1 MGANNGL
8 ERVACGELRR
18 NRICCRRLNILHNV
32 VSAIL
37 GVKVTRAYNVLA
49 ADFFQMRN
57 SRNRFLEGR
66 ENMMRRRSASVAT
79 AAMLLAMSASQRQAS
94 AEQAAAAVPAA
105 PLTKFEKAP
114 QGEAEQ
120 IGQIISLTT
129 QLLQM
134 RYPEGMARR
143 GVHPKDH
150 GCVKATFTVN
160 SDIPPNYRA
169 GVFATPGKKYPAW
182 IRFSNATPFLAP
194 DLGKNGPDSRGMAI
208 KLIGVEGETLLNEP
222 GAKTQDF
229 LLINLPG
236 FAFPNVSEYLEVTKI
251 QLAKHDDI
259 SSFFAPPLSPEK
271 KKTLGVVKKIQQ
283 TNVGNPLESPYF
295 SAAPFLYGSDRVAKF
310 SVTPRSAEKTPVPAN
325 PTTNYLREA
334 MKKSLDPANGKPA
347 VFDFKVQLRNDD
359 SLPIEDATAE
369 WSETTAPPQNVATIE
384 IDQQD
389 FDNAFQVTECEHMAF
404 TPWHG
409 LTAHQPIGGINRLR
423 RDVYI
428 ASSKF
433 RSQPKEPTG
442 FPKWPW

>member
-1 MGANNGL
+1 
-8 ERVACGELRR
+8 
-18 NRICCRRLNILHNV
+18 
-32 VSAIL
+32 
-37 GVKVTRAYNVLA
+37 
-49 ADFFQMRN
+49 
-57 SRNRFLEGR
+57 
-66 ENMMRRRSASVAT
+66 
-79 AAMLLAMSASQRQAS
+79 MLLAASTSPRHAAR
-94 AEQAAAAVPAA
+94 AEPAGTGTPTP
-105 PLTKFEKAP
+105 PLTKFEKIP

-120 IGQIISLTT
+120 IAQIIALTT

-160 SDIPPNYRA
+160 SDIPQNYRA

-194 DLGKNGPDSRGMAI
+194 DLGKSGPDSRGMAI
-208 KLIGVEGETLLNEP
+208 KLIGIEGDTLLSEP

-229 LLINLPG
+229 LLINLPA
-236 FAFPNVSEYLEVTKI
+236 FAFPNVSEYLQVTKI

-259 SSFFAPPLSPEK
+259 TSFFAPPLSPARL
-271 KKTLGVVKKIQQ
+271 KTVAVVKKIKQ
-283 TNVGNPLESPYF
+283 TSLGNPLEGAYF
-295 SAAPFLYGSDRVAKF
+295 SAAPFLYGPDRVAKF
-310 SVTPRSAEKTPVPAN
+310 SVAPRSAEKTPVPEN
-325 PTTNYLREA
+325 PGTNYLREA
-334 MKKSLDPANGKPA
+334 MKKSLDPAIGKPA
-347 VFDFKVQLRNDD
+347 VFDFRVQLRNDD

-369 WSETTAPPQNVATIE
+369 WSETTAPAQNVATIE
-384 IDQQD
+384 IDPQN
-389 FDNAFQVTECEHMAF
+389 FDNPFQVTECEHMAF

-428 ASSKF
+428 ASSQF

>member
-1 MGANNGL
+1 MT
-8 ERVACGELRR
+8 
-18 NRICCRRLNILHNV
+18 
-32 VSAIL
+32 
-37 GVKVTRAYNVLA
+37 K
-49 ADFFQMRN
+49 
-57 SRNRFLEGR
+57 
-66 ENMMRRRSASVAT
+66 RRSAPVA
-79 AAMLLAMSASQRQAS
+79 AAMLLIVSTSPRQAAR
-94 AEQAAAAVPAA
+94 AEQTGAGVAPP
-105 PLTKFEKAP
+105 PLTKFETAP

-120 IGQIISLTT
+120 IGQIIALTT

-160 SDIPPNYRA
+160 PDIPQNYRA

-194 DLGKNGPDSRGMAI
+194 DLGKGGPDSRGMAI
-208 KLIGVEGETLLNEP
+208 KLIGVEGDTLLNEP

-229 LLINLPG
+229 LLINLPA

-271 KKTLGVVKKIQQ
+271 LKTAAVVKKIKQ

-295 SAAPFLYGSDRVAKF
+295 SAAPFLYGPDAVAKF

-325 PTTNYLREA
+325 PSTNYLREA
-334 MKKSLDPANGKPA
+334 MKKSLDPAIGKPA
-347 VFDFKVQLRNDD
+347 VFDFRVQLRNDE
-359 SLPIEDATAE
+359 SLPIEDATAD

-384 IDQQD
+384 IEPQN
-389 FDNAFQVTECEHMAF
+389 FDNAYQMTECEHMAF

-409 LTAHQPIGGINRLR
+409 LTVHQPIGGINRLR
-423 RDVYI
+423 RNVYI

>member
-1 MGANNGL
+1 
-8 ERVACGELRR
+8 
-18 NRICCRRLNILHNV
+18 
-32 VSAIL
+32 
-37 GVKVTRAYNVLA
+37 
-49 ADFFQMRN
+49 
-57 SRNRFLEGR
+57 
-66 ENMMRRRSASVAT
+66 MMTRRSASIT
-79 AAMLLAMSASQRQAS
+79 AAMLIAVSASPREAAR
-94 AEQAAAAVPAA
+94 AEEARAAVPAA

-114 QGEAEQ
+114 QGESEQ
-120 IGQIISLTT
+120 IGQIIALTT

-150 GCVKATFTVN
+150 GCVRATFTVN
-160 SDIPPNYRA
+160 PDIPQNYRA

-208 KLIGVEGETLLNEP
+208 KLIGVEGDTLLNEP

-259 SSFFAPPLSPEK
+259 TSFFAPPLSPERL
-271 KKTLGVVKKIQQ
+271 KTVAVVTKIKQ

-295 SAAPFLYGSDRVAKF
+295 SAAPFLYGPDKVAKF
-310 SVTPRSAEKTPVPAN
+310 SVVPRSAEKTPVPPN
-325 PTTNYLREA
+325 PGTNYLREA
-334 MKKSLDPANGKPA
+334 MKKSLDPAIGKPA
-347 VFDFKVQLRNDD
+347 LFEFGVQLRNDE

-369 WSETTAPPQNVATIE
+369 WSETTAPTQKVATIS
-384 IDQQD
+384 IDPQD
-389 FDNAFQVTECEHMAF
+389 FDNPYQVTECEHMAF

-423 RDVYI
+423 REVYI

>member
-1 MGANNGL
+1 MIK
-8 ERVACGELRR
+8 RR
-18 NRICCRRLNILHNV
+18 AASVRA
-32 VSAIL
+32 AIL
-37 GVKVTRAYNVLA
+37 LA
-49 ADFFQMRN
+49 IF
-57 SRNRFLEGR
+57 
-66 ENMMRRRSASVAT
+66 T
-79 AAMLLAMSASQRQAS
+79 APH
-94 AEQAAAAVPAA
+94 QAARAEEAGAAATSS

-120 IGQIISLTT
+120 IDQIIKLTT

-160 SDIPPNYRA
+160 PDIPENYKV
-169 GVFATPGKKYPAW
+169 GVFATPGRKYSAW

-194 DLGKNGPDSRGMAI
+194 DLGKGGPDSRGMAI
-208 KLIGVEGETLLNEP
+208 KLIGVDGDTLLNEP

-229 LLINLPG
+229 LLINLPA
-236 FAFPNVSEYLEVTKI
+236 FAFPNVSEYLQVTKI

-259 SSFFAPPLSPEK
+259 TSFFAPPLSPEK
-271 KKTLGVVKKIQQ
+271 LKTAAVVKKIKQ
-283 TNVGNPLESPYF
+283 TSLGNPLESPYF
-295 SAAPFLYGSDRVAKF
+295 SAAPFLYGADKVAKF
-310 SVTPRSAEKTPVPAN
+310 SVTPRSAEKTPVPEN
-325 PTTNYLREA
+325 PSTNYLREA
-334 MKKSLDPANGKPA
+334 MKKSLDPAIGKPA
-347 VFDFKVQLRNDD
+347 LFDFRVQLRNDD

-369 WSETTAPPQNVATIE
+369 WSETTAAPQNVATIE
-384 IDQQD
+384 IDPQN
-389 FDNAFQVTECEHMAF
+389 FDNPLQVTECEHMAF

-423 RDVYI
+423 RGVYI

>member
-1 MGANNGL
+1 MK
-8 ERVACGELRR
+8 
-18 NRICCRRLNILHNV
+18 I
-32 VSAIL
+32 S
-37 GVKVTRAYNVLA
+37 
-49 ADFFQMRN
+49 
-57 SRNRFLEGR
+57 
-66 ENMMRRRSASVAT
+66 RSAAIAAALLFAVFAT
-79 AAMLLAMSASQRQAS
+79 QRQAVG
-94 AEQAAAAVPAA
+94 AEQAGADATASQ
-105 PLTKFEKAP
+105 LTKFEKAP

-120 IGQIISLTT
+120 IAQIIALTT

-160 SDIPPNYRA
+160 PDIPENYRA
-169 GVFATPGKKYPAW
+169 GVFATAGRTYPAW
-182 IRFSNATPFLAP
+182 IRFSNATPFLAA

-208 KLIGVEGETLLNEP
+208 KLIGVDGETLLSES

-259 SSFFAPPLSPEK
+259 TSFFAPPLTPEK
-271 KKTLGVVKKIQQ
+271 LKTAAVVKKIKQ
-283 TNVGNPLESPYF
+283 TSLGNPLESPYF
-295 SAAPFLYGSDRVAKF
+295 SAAPFLYGPDKVAKF
-310 SVTPRSAEKTPVPAN
+310 SVKPRSLEKTPVPEN
-325 PTTNYLREA
+325 PSTNYLREA
-334 MKKSLDPANGKPA
+334 MRKSLDPAIGKPA
-347 VFDFKVQLRNDD
+347 VFDFRVQLRNDD

-369 WSETTAPPQNVATIE
+369 WPETTAPPQNVATIE
-384 IDQQD
+384 IDPQN
-389 FDNAFQVTECEHMAF
+389 FDNPFQVTECEHMAF

-423 RDVYI
+423 RSVYI

>member
-1 MGANNGL
+1 
-8 ERVACGELRR
+8 
-18 NRICCRRLNILHNV
+18 
-32 VSAIL
+32 
-37 GVKVTRAYNVLA
+37 
-49 ADFFQMRN
+49 
-57 SRNRFLEGR
+57 
-66 ENMMRRRSASVAT
+66 MMRRRSASVAT
-79 AAMLLAMSASQRQAS
+79 AALLLAVSTSPRQAAH

-120 IGQIISLTT
+120 IAQIIALTT

-169 GVFATPGKKYPAW
+169 GVFATPGRKYPAW

-271 KKTLGVVKKIQQ
+271 KKTLGVVTKIKQ

-295 SAAPFLYGSDRVAKF
+295 SAAPFLYGSDSVAKF
-310 SVTPRSAEKTPVPAN
+310 SVTPRSAEKTLVPQS
-325 PTTNYLREA
+325 PGTNYLREA

-369 WSETTAPPQNVATIE
+369 WSETTAPQQNVATIE

>member
-1 MGANNGL
+1 M
-8 ERVACGELRR
+8 
-18 NRICCRRLNILHNV
+18 
-32 VSAIL
+32 
-37 GVKVTRAYNVLA
+37 KTK
-49 ADFFQMRN
+49 
-57 SRNRFLEGR
+57 
-66 ENMMRRRSASVAT
+66 RSAAI
-79 AAMLLAMSASQRQAS
+79 
-94 AEQAAAAVPAA
+94 AAALLFAAFPTPRQTLRAEAAA
-105 PLTKFEKAP
+105 PQLTKFEKAP
-114 QGEAEQ
+114 AGEADQ
-120 IGQIISLTT
+120 IAQIIALTT

-160 SDIPPNYRA
+160 PDIPQNYRV
-169 GVFATPGKKYPAW
+169 GVFATPGRQYPAW

-208 KLIGVEGETLLNEP
+208 KLIGVEGDTLLNEP

-251 QLAKHDDI
+251 QLANHDDI
-259 SSFFAPPLSPEK
+259 RPFLAPPLSPER
-271 KKTLGVVKKIQQ
+271 KKTLDVVTKIKQ

-295 SAAPFLYGSDRVAKF
+295 SAAPFLYGPDKVAKF
-310 SVTPRSAEKTPVPAN
+310 SVMPRSAEKTPVPQN
-325 PTTNYLREA
+325 PGTNYLREA
-334 MKKSLDPANGKPA
+334 MKKSLDPAIGKPA
-347 VFDFKVQLRNDD
+347 IFDFRVQLRNDE

-369 WSETTAPPQNVATIE
+369 WPETTAPPQNVATIE
-384 IDQQD
+384 IDPQN
-389 FDNAFQVTECEHMAF
+389 FDNPFQVTECEHMAF

-409 LTAHQPIGGINRLR
+409 VRAHQPIGGINRLR

>member
-1 MGANNGL
+1 MK
-8 ERVACGELRR
+8 R
-18 NRICCRRLNILHNV
+18 N
-32 VSAIL
+32 
-37 GVKVTRAYNVLA
+37 
-49 ADFFQMRN
+49 
-57 SRNRFLEGR
+57 
-66 ENMMRRRSASVAT
+66 ASVA
-79 AAMLLAMSASQRQAS
+79 AAILLAVSTSPWHAAR
-94 AEQAAAAVPAA
+94 AEQAAVAIPAA
-105 PLTKFEKAP
+105 PPLTKFEKAP
-114 QGEAEQ
+114 QGEDQQ
-120 IGQIISLTT
+120 IAQIIALTT

-150 GCVKATFTVN
+150 GCVKATVTVN
-160 SDIPPNYRA
+160 PDIPENYRA
-169 GVFATPGKKYPAW
+169 GVFATPGKKYPGW

-194 DLGKNGPDSRGMAI
+194 DLGKKGPDSRGMAI
-208 KLIGVEGETLLNEP
+208 KLIGVEGDTLLNEP

-259 SSFFAPPLSPEK
+259 SSFFAPPLSPDRL
-271 KKTLGVVKKIQQ
+271 KTLAVVKKIQQ

-295 SAAPFLYGSDRVAKF
+295 SAAPFLYGPDKVAKF
-310 SVTPRSAEKTPVPAN
+310 SVAPRSAEKTPVPQN
-325 PTTNYLREA
+325 PNTNYLREA
-334 MKKSLDPANGKPA
+334 MKKSLDVATGKPA
-347 VFDFKVQLRNDD
+347 VFDFRVQLRNDE

-369 WSETTAPPQNVATIE
+369 WSETTAPQQNVATIE

-409 LTAHQPIGGINRLR
+409 LTTHQPIGGINRLR

>member
-1 MGANNGL
+1 MTI
-8 ERVACGELRR
+8 RR
-18 NRICCRRLNILHNV
+18 NASI
-32 VSAIL
+32 A
-37 GVKVTRAYNVLA
+37 AAVLFTVFTIPSQA
-49 ADFFQMRN
+49 AR
-57 SRNRFLEGR
+57 
-66 ENMMRRRSASVAT
+66 
-79 AAMLLAMSASQRQAS
+79 
-94 AEQAAAAVPAA
+94 AEQAGADATA
-105 PLTKFEKAP
+105 PQLTKFEKAP

-120 IGQIISLTT
+120 IAQIITLTT

-150 GCVKATFTVN
+150 GCVKATFTVDR
-160 SDIPPNYRA
+160 DIPEKYRV
-169 GVFATPGKKYPAW
+169 GVFATPGRTYPAW

-194 DLGKNGPDSRGMAI
+194 DLGKGGPDSRGMAI
-208 KLIGVEGETLLNEP
+208 KLIGVEGDTLLNEP

-251 QLAKHDDI
+251 QLANHDDI
-259 SSFFAPPLSPEK
+259 RPFFAQMTPEK
-271 KKTLGVVKKIQQ
+271 EKTRAVVAKIKQ

-295 SAAPFLYGSDRVAKF
+295 SAAPFLFGPDRVAKF
-310 SVTPRSAEKTPVPAN
+310 SATPRSAEKTPVPEN
-325 PTTNYLREA
+325 PSTNYLREA
-334 MKKSLDPANGKPA
+334 MKKSLDPAIGKPA

-369 WSETTAPPQNVATIE
+369 WPETTAPPQKVATIE
-384 IDQQD
+384 IDPQN
-389 FDNAFQVTECEHMAF
+389 FDNPFQVTECEHMAF

-423 RDVYI
+423 RGVYI
-428 ASSKF
+428 ESSKF
-433 RSQPKEPTG
+433 RHQPKEPTG

>member
-1 MGANNGL
+1 MTI
-8 ERVACGELRR
+8 RR
-18 NRICCRRLNILHNV
+18 NASI
-32 VSAIL
+32 A
-37 GVKVTRAYNVLA
+37 AAVLFTVFTIPSQA
-49 ADFFQMRN
+49 AR
-57 SRNRFLEGR
+57 
-66 ENMMRRRSASVAT
+66 
-79 AAMLLAMSASQRQAS
+79 
-94 AEQAAAAVPAA
+94 AEQAGADATA
-105 PLTKFEKAP
+105 PQLTKFEKAP

-120 IGQIISLTT
+120 IAQIITLTT

-150 GCVKATFTVN
+150 GCVKATFTVDR
-160 SDIPPNYRA
+160 DIPENYRV
-169 GVFATPGKKYPAW
+169 GVFATPGRTYPAW

-194 DLGKNGPDSRGMAI
+194 DLGKGGPDSRGMAI
-208 KLIGVEGETLLNEP
+208 KLIGVEGDTLLNEP

-251 QLAKHDDI
+251 QLANHDDI
-259 SSFFAPPLSPEK
+259 RPFFAQMTPEK
-271 KKTLGVVKKIQQ
+271 EKTRAVVAKIKQ

-295 SAAPFLYGSDRVAKF
+295 SAAPFLFGPDRVAKF
-310 SVTPRSAEKTPVPAN
+310 SATPRSAEKTPVPEN
-325 PTTNYLREA
+325 PSTNYLREA
-334 MKKSLDPANGKPA
+334 MKKSLDPAIGKPA

-369 WSETTAPPQNVATIE
+369 WPETTAPPQKVATIE
-384 IDQQD
+384 IDPQN
-389 FDNAFQVTECEHMAF
+389 FDNPFQVTECEHMAF

-423 RDVYI
+423 RGVYI
-428 ASSKF
+428 ESSKF
-433 RSQPKEPTG
+433 RHQPKEPTG

>member
-1 MGANNGL
+1 MK
-8 ERVACGELRR
+8 RR
-18 NRICCRRLNILHNV
+18 N
-32 VSAIL
+32 
-37 GVKVTRAYNVLA
+37 
-49 ADFFQMRN
+49 
-57 SRNRFLEGR
+57 
-66 ENMMRRRSASVAT
+66 ASIAV
-79 AAMLLAMSASQRQAS
+79 AMLFAVTANSDEAVR
-94 AEQAAAAVPAA
+94 AEEAKAAAPAA

-114 QGEAEQ
+114 QGESEQ
-120 IGQIISLTT
+120 IAQIIALTT

-160 SDIPPNYRA
+160 PDIPPNYRA

-194 DLGKNGPDSRGMAI
+194 DLGKGGPDSRGMAI
-208 KLIGVEGETLLNEP
+208 KLIGVEGDTLLNEP

-229 LLINLPG
+229 LLINLPA

-251 QLAKHDDI
+251 QLANNDDI
-259 SSFFAPPLSPEK
+259 RPFFANMTPERQ
-271 KKTLGVVKKIQQ
+271 KTVAVVTKIKQ
-283 TNVGNPLESPYF
+283 TNVGNPLESSYF
-295 SAAPFLYGSDRVAKF
+295 SAAPFLYGPDRVAKF
-310 SVTPRSAEKTPVPAN
+310 SVAPRSAEKTPVPQN
-325 PTTNYLREA
+325 PSTNYLREA
-334 MKKSLDPANGKPA
+334 MKKSLDPAIGKPA
-347 VFDFKVQLRNDD
+347 VFDFSVQLRNDE

-369 WSETTAPPQNVATIE
+369 WSETTAPPQKVATIE
-384 IDQQD
+384 IEPQN
-389 FDNAFQVTECEHMAF
+389 FDNAYQVTECEHMAF

>member
-1 MGANNGL
+1 MT
-8 ERVACGELRR
+8 
-18 NRICCRRLNILHNV
+18 
-32 VSAIL
+32 
-37 GVKVTRAYNVLA
+37 K
-49 ADFFQMRN
+49 
-57 SRNRFLEGR
+57 
-66 ENMMRRRSASVAT
+66 RRSASVAA
-79 AAMLLAMSASQRQAS
+79 AAMLLAVSTHPRQGAR
-94 AEQAAAAVPAA
+94 AEQAAAAVATPP

-114 QGEAEQ
+114 PGEAEQ
-120 IGQIISLTT
+120 IAQIIALTT
-129 QLLQM
+129 QLLEM

-160 SDIPPNYRA
+160 SDIPENFRV

-194 DLGKNGPDSRGMAI
+194 DLGKGGPDSRGMAI

-229 LLINLPG
+229 LLINLPA

-251 QLAKHDDI
+251 QLANNDDI
-259 SSFFAPPLSPEK
+259 RPFFANMTPEK
-271 KKTLGVVKKIQQ
+271 QKTAAVVTKIKQ

-334 MKKSLDPANGKPA
+334 MKKSLAPANGKPA
-347 VFDFKVQLRNDD
+347 VFDFKVQLRNDE

-369 WSETTAPPQNVATIE
+369 WSETTAPQQNVATIE
-384 IDQQD
+384 IGQQD

-409 LTAHQPIGGINRLR
+409 LTAHRPIGGINRLR

-428 ASSKF
+428 ASSTF

>member
-1 MGANNGL
+1 MK
-8 ERVACGELRR
+8 RR
-18 NRICCRRLNILHNV
+18 N
-32 VSAIL
+32 
-37 GVKVTRAYNVLA
+37 
-49 ADFFQMRN
+49 
-57 SRNRFLEGR
+57 
-66 ENMMRRRSASVAT
+66 ASIAV
-79 AAMLLAMSASQRQAS
+79 AMLFAVAANSDEAVR
-94 AEQAAAAVPAA
+94 AEEAKAAAPAA

-114 QGEAEQ
+114 QGESEQ
-120 IGQIISLTT
+120 IAQIIALTT

-160 SDIPPNYRA
+160 SDIPQNYRA

-194 DLGKNGPDSRGMAI
+194 DLGKGGPDSRGMAI
-208 KLIGVEGETLLNEP
+208 KLIGVEGDTLLNEP

-229 LLINLPG
+229 LLINLPA

-251 QLAKHDDI
+251 QLANNDDI
-259 SSFFAPPLSPEK
+259 RPFFANMTPERQ
-271 KKTLGVVKKIQQ
+271 KTVAVVTKIKQ

-295 SAAPFLYGSDRVAKF
+295 SAAPFLYGPDRVAKF
-310 SVTPRSAEKTPVPAN
+310 SVAPRSAEKTPVPQN
-325 PTTNYLREA
+325 PSTNYLREA
-334 MKKSLDPANGKPA
+334 MKKSLDPAIGKPA
-347 VFDFKVQLRNDD
+347 VFDFSVQLRNDE

-369 WSETTAPPQNVATIE
+369 WSETTAPPQKVATIE
-384 IDQQD
+384 IEPQN
-389 FDNAFQVTECEHMAF
+389 FDNAYQVTECEHMAF

>member
-1 MGANNGL
+1 M
-8 ERVACGELRR
+8 
-18 NRICCRRLNILHNV
+18 
-32 VSAIL
+32 
-37 GVKVTRAYNVLA
+37 TT
-49 ADFFQMRN
+49 
-57 SRNRFLEGR
+57 
-66 ENMMRRRSASVAT
+66 RRSASIAT
-79 AAMLLAMSASQRQAS
+79 AMLMAVSASPREAAR
-94 AEQAAAAVPAA
+94 AEEAKAAAPVA

-114 QGEAEQ
+114 QGEIEQ
-120 IGQIISLTT
+120 IGQIIALTT

-150 GCVKATFTVN
+150 GCVRATFTVN
-160 SDIPPNYRA
+160 PDIPQNYRA

-208 KLIGVEGETLLNEP
+208 KLIGVEGDTLLNEP

-251 QLAKHDDI
+251 QLAKRDDI
-259 SSFFAPPLSPEK
+259 TSFFAPPLSPERL
-271 KKTLGVVKKIQQ
+271 KTIAVVTKIKQ

-295 SAAPFLYGSDRVAKF
+295 SAAPFLYGPDKVAKF

-325 PTTNYLREA
+325 PSTNYLREA
-334 MKKSLDPANGKPA
+334 MKKSLDPAIGKPA
-347 VFDFKVQLRNDD
+347 LFDFGVQLRNDE

-369 WSETTAPPQNVATIE
+369 WSETTAPTQKVATIA
-384 IDQQD
+384 IDPQD
-389 FDNAFQVTECEHMAF
+389 FDNPYQVTECEHMAF

>member
-1 MGANNGL
+1 
-8 ERVACGELRR
+8 
-18 NRICCRRLNILHNV
+18 
-32 VSAIL
+32 
-37 GVKVTRAYNVLA
+37 
-49 ADFFQMRN
+49 
-57 SRNRFLEGR
+57 
-66 ENMMRRRSASVAT
+66 MMRRRSASVAT
-79 AAMLLAMSASQRQAS
+79 AALLLAVSTSPRQAAH
-94 AEQAAAAVPAA
+94 AEEARAAAPAA

-120 IGQIISLTT
+120 IGQIIALTT

-271 KKTLGVVKKIQQ
+271 KKTLGVVTKIKQ

-369 WSETTAPPQNVATIE
+369 WSETTAPQQNVATIE

-389 FDNAFQVTECEHMAF
+389 FDNAYQVTECEHMAF

>member
-1 MGANNGL
+1 
-8 ERVACGELRR
+8 
-18 NRICCRRLNILHNV
+18 
-32 VSAIL
+32 
-37 GVKVTRAYNVLA
+37 
-49 ADFFQMRN
+49 
-57 SRNRFLEGR
+57 
-66 ENMMRRRSASVAT
+66 MMTRRSASIA
-79 AAMLLAMSASQRQAS
+79 AAMLLAVSTGPHHAAR
-94 AEQAAAAVPAA
+94 AEQGPSAVAA
-105 PLTKFEKAP
+105 PPPTKFETAP

-120 IGQIISLTT
+120 IAQIIALTT

-160 SDIPPNYRA
+160 ADIPQNYRA
-169 GVFATPGKKYPAW
+169 GVFATPGKTYPAW

-194 DLGKNGPDSRGMAI
+194 DLGKTGPDSRGMAI
-208 KLIGVEGETLLNEP
+208 KLIGVEGDTLLNEP

-229 LLINLPG
+229 LLINLPA

-251 QLAKHDDI
+251 QLANHDDI
-259 SSFFAPPLSPEK
+259 RPFFAKMTPERE
-271 KKTLGVVKKIQQ
+271 KTAAVVKKIKQ

-295 SAAPFLYGSDRVAKF
+295 SAAPFLYGPDKVAKF
-310 SVTPRSAEKTPVPAN
+310 KVTPRSAEKTPVPEN

-334 MKKSLDPANGKPA
+334 MRKSLDPANGKPA
-347 VFDFKVQLRNDD
+347 VFDFSVQLRNDD

-384 IDQQD
+384 IDPQN
-389 FDNAFQVTECEHMAF
+389 FDNAYQVTECEHMAF

-409 LTAHQPIGGINRLR
+409 LTAHRPIGGINRLR

-442 FPKWPW
+442 FPKWP

>member
-1 MGANNGL
+1 MT
-8 ERVACGELRR
+8 
-18 NRICCRRLNILHNV
+18 I
-32 VSAIL
+32 
-37 GVKVTRAYNVLA
+37 
-49 ADFFQMRN
+49 
-57 SRNRFLEGR
+57 
-66 ENMMRRRSASVAT
+66 RRSASI
-79 AAMLLAMSASQRQAS
+79 AAAALFTVFTIPRQAIR
-94 AEQAAAAVPAA
+94 AEQAGADATA
-105 PLTKFEKAP
+105 PQLTKFEKAP

-120 IGQIISLTT
+120 IAQIIALTT

-150 GCVKATFTVN
+150 GCVKATFTVDR
-160 SDIPPNYRA
+160 DIPENYRV
-169 GVFATPGKKYPAW
+169 GVFATPGRTYPAW

-194 DLGKNGPDSRGMAI
+194 DLGKGGPDSRGMAI
-208 KLIGVEGETLLNEP
+208 KLIGVEGDTLLNEP

-251 QLAKHDDI
+251 QLANHDDI
-259 SSFFAPPLSPEK
+259 RPFFAQMTPEK
-271 KKTLGVVKKIQQ
+271 EKTRAVVAKIKQ

-295 SAAPFLYGSDRVAKF
+295 SAAPFLFGPDRVAKF
-310 SVTPRSAEKTPVPAN
+310 SVTPRSAEKTPVPEN
-325 PTTNYLREA
+325 PGTNYLREA
-334 MKKSLDPANGKPA
+334 MKKSLDPAIGKPA

-369 WSETTAPPQNVATIE
+369 WPETTATPQNVATLE
-384 IDQQD
+384 IDPQN
-389 FDNAFQVTECEHMAF
+389 FDNPFQVTECEHVAF

-423 RDVYI
+423 HGVYI
-428 ASSKF
+428 ESSKF
-433 RSQPKEPTG
+433 RHQPKEPTG

>member
-1 MGANNGL
+1 MT
-8 ERVACGELRR
+8 
-18 NRICCRRLNILHNV
+18 
-32 VSAIL
+32 
-37 GVKVTRAYNVLA
+37 K
-49 ADFFQMRN
+49 
-57 SRNRFLEGR
+57 
-66 ENMMRRRSASVAT
+66 RRSASVA
-79 AAMLLAMSASQRQAS
+79 AAMLLAVSTSPRQGAH
-94 AEQAAAAVPAA
+94 AEQAAAAVATPP

-114 QGEAEQ
+114 PGEAEQ

-160 SDIPPNYRA
+160 PDIPQQYRA
-169 GVFATPGKKYPAW
+169 GVFARPGKKYPAW

-229 LLINLPG
+229 LLINLPA

-251 QLAKHDDI
+251 QLANHDDI
-259 SSFFAPPLSPEK
+259 RPFLAPPLSPER
-271 KKTLGVVKKIQQ
+271 KKTLGVVTKIKQ

-369 WSETTAPPQNVATIE
+369 WSETTAPQQNVATIE
-384 IDQQD
+384 IDRQD

-409 LTAHQPIGGINRLR
+409 LTAHRPIGGINRLR

>member
-1 MGANNGL
+1 
-8 ERVACGELRR
+8 
-18 NRICCRRLNILHNV
+18 
-32 VSAIL
+32 
-37 GVKVTRAYNVLA
+37 
-49 ADFFQMRN
+49 
-57 SRNRFLEGR
+57 
-66 ENMMRRRSASVAT
+66 
-79 AAMLLAMSASQRQAS
+79 MLLAVSTSPRQAAH
-94 AEQAAAAVPAA
+94 AEEARAAAPAA

-120 IGQIISLTT
+120 IGQIIALTT

-194 DLGKNGPDSRGMAI
+194 DLGKNGKPDSRGMAI
-208 KLIGVEGETLLNEP
+208 KLIGVEGDTLLNEP

-229 LLINLPG
+229 LLINLPA

-251 QLAKHDDI
+251 QLSNHDDI
-259 SSFFAPPLSPEK
+259 LPFLTQNTPERL
-271 KKTLGVVKKIQQ
+271 KTRAVVAKILQ

-369 WSETTAPPQNVATIE
+369 WSETTAPQQNVATIE

-389 FDNAFQVTECEHMAF
+389 FDDAYQVTECEHMAF